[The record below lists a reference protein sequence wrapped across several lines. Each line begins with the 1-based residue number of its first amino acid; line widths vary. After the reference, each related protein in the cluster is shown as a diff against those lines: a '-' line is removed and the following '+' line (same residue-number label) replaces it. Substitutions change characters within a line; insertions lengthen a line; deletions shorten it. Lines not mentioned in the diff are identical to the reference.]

1 MEASRSGMQD
11 ALGRSGAGGAGLVL
25 RRRAGEQLS
34 RPRWAAEAREGLP
47 LGAGSP
53 PPACLNFLAG
63 RRRAAGLASRM
74 MARFFLTIHCTACSP
89 PSDSSASP
97 YSRKLKYF
105 E

>member
-53 PPACLNFLAG
+53 PPACLNFLG
-63 RRRAAGLASRM
+63 RVVVLSPVRDGFARNPTGKKWC
-74 MARFFLTIHCTACSP
+74 RFFFLY
-89 PSDSSASP
+89 SSALF
-97 YSRKLKYF
+97 R
-105 E
+105 